1 MLFTFTFKTRT
12 MTNSQIQLHQ
22 QALDTLYRIQENSEQ
37 IAKMYDKCVEIEK
50 CQNTEPGYRK
60 MFIEQFHDMIRST
73 RLTKLNNAAQYAE
86 IMAKLVKPAMDRM
99 EYLTNQ

>member
-1 MLFTFTFKTRT
+1 

-22 QALDTLYRIQENSEQ
+22 QALHVLHLIEENNEQ

-50 CQNTEPGYRK
+50 CPNTSPSFKK
-60 MFIEQFHDMIRST
+60 MFIEQFRDMIRST
-73 RLTKLNNAAQYAE
+73 RAIKVNNAATYAE

-99 EYLTNQ
+99 ECINNQ

>member
-1 MLFTFTFKTRT
+1 

-22 QALDTLYRIQENSEQ
+22 QALHVLHLIEENNEQ

-50 CQNTEPGYRK
+50 CPNTSPSFKK

-73 RLTKLNNAAQYAE
+73 RAIKVNNAATYAE

-99 EYLTNQ
+99 EYLQNQ

>member
-1 MLFTFTFKTRT
+1 

-22 QALDTLYRIQENSEQ
+22 QALHVLHLIEENNEQ
-37 IAKMYDKCVEIEK
+37 IAKMYDKCAEIEK
-50 CQNTEPGYRK
+50 CPNTSPSFKK

-73 RLTKLNNAAQYAE
+73 RAIKVNNAATYAE

-99 EYLTNQ
+99 ECINNQ